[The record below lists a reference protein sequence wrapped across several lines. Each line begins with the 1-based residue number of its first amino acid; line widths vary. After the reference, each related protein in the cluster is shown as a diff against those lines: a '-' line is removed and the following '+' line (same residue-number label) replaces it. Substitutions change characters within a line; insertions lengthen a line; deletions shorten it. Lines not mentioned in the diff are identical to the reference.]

1 MGPGACRAPRTRTT
15 HELTADCA
23 CAQPWLLSFLKDVR
37 TTEHVST
44 VATRTSDQHA
54 FIQNV
59 GLKGARGKG
68 VPFYYLHWWELFA
81 DGPSSTRLVEY
92 ELLKGS
98 KIKFLLGA
106 TQSTL
111 ETHRLLQSNLR
122 LWAAARQHG

>member
-1 MGPGACRAPRTRTT
+1 MPRFPHTNDTIR
-15 HELTADCA
+15 LTADCA
-23 CAQPWLLSFLKDVR
+23 RAQPWLLGFLKDVR

-44 VATRTSDQHA
+44 VATRTSDEHA

-122 LWAAARQHG
+122 LWAAARRHG